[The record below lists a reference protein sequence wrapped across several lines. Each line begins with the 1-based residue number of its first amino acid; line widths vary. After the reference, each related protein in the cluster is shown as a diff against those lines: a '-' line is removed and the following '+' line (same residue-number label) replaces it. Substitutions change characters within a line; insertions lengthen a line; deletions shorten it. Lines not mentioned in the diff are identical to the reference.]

1 MTTQNIVAEFHF
13 DFGSPNAYLSHLVI
27 PGIEERTGVKVDYVP
42 VLLGGVFKATG
53 NVSPAI
59 SLAGIENKPQYQ
71 QKETE
76 RFLKKHSISEYTF
89 NPHFPVNTL
98 HIMRGAVAA
107 ELEGDFEKYVDA
119 VYRAM
124 WVDQKK
130 MDDPGVILDVLNAAG
145 LDGEKLIARSQEPEV
160 KMKLIENTEVSVKRG
175 NFGSP
180 TFFAKGGARDE
191 MFFGKDKLRDFEEII
206 PELK

>member
-1 MTTQNIVAEFHF
+1 MTKYEFHF
-13 DFGSPNAYLSHLVI
+13 DFGSPNAYLSHLAV
-27 PGIEERTGVKVDYVP
+27 PGVEERTGVKIDYIP
-42 VLLGGVFKATG
+42 VLLGGLFKATG

-76 RFLKKHSISEYTF
+76 RFLKKHGITEYNF

-98 HIMRGAVAA
+98 HIMRGAIAA
-107 ELEGDFEKYVDA
+107 EKEGVFEKYVDA

-130 MDDPGVILDVLNAAG
+130 MDDPSVILEVLNAAG
-145 LDGEKLIARSQEPEV
+145 LVGAKLMEMTQDPDIKKV
-160 KMKLIENTEVSVKRG
+160 LIDNTDASVKRG

-180 TFFAKGGARDE
+180 TFYCGDE
-191 MFFGKDKLRDFEEII
+191 MFFGKDKLRDFEEMIL
-206 PELK
+206 EVK

>member
-1 MTTQNIVAEFHF
+1 MTSPNITAEFHF

-27 PGIEERTGVKVDYVP
+27 PGIEKRADVKIDYVP

-71 QKETE
+71 QKETD
-76 RFLKKHSISEYTF
+76 RFLKKHGITEYNF

-98 HIMRGAVAA
+98 HIMRGAIAA
-107 ELEGDFEKYVDA
+107 QLEGVFEKYVDT

-130 MDDPGVILDVLNAAG
+130 MDDPDVIREVLNAAG
-145 LDGEKLIARSQEPEV
+145 LDGEKLMARSQEPEV
-160 KMKLIENTEVSVKRG
+160 KAALIENTSGSVERG

-180 TFFAKGGARDE
+180 TFFCGDE
-191 MFFGKDKLRDFEEII
+191 MFFGKDKLRDFEEMIL
-206 PELK
+206 ELK

>member
-1 MTTQNIVAEFHF
+1 MTSFEFHF
-13 DFGSPNAYLSHLVI
+13 DFGSPNAYLSHLMI
-27 PGIEERTGVKVDYVP
+27 PGIEERTGIKIDYIP
-42 VLLGGVFKATG
+42 VLLGGLFKATN

-71 QKETE
+71 FKETE
-76 RFLKKHSISEYTF
+76 RFLKKHGITAYAF

-98 HIMRGAVAA
+98 HIMRGSIAA
-107 ELEGDFEKYVDA
+107 QLEGVFAKYVDA

-130 MDDPGVILDVLNAAG
+130 MDDPAVILEVLNATG

-160 KMKLIENTEVSVKRG
+160 KKELIDNTEASVKRG

-180 TFFAKGGARDE
+180 TFFAKKEMRDE
-191 MFFGKDKLRDFEEII
+191 MFFGKDRLRDFEEMI
-206 PELK
+206 ETLK

>member
-1 MTTQNIVAEFHF
+1 MAKFEFHF

-27 PGIEERTGVKVDYVP
+27 PGIEERTGARIDYVP
-42 VLLGGVFKATG
+42 VLLGGIFKATG

-76 RFLKKHSISEYTF
+76 RFLKKHSITEYAF

-98 HIMRGAVAA
+98 HIMRGAIAVK
-107 ELEGDFEKYVDA
+107 LEAVFDKYVDA

-130 MDDPGVILDVLNAAG
+130 MDDPAVILDVLNAAG
-145 LDGEKLIARSQEPEV
+145 LDGEKLIARTQDPEV
-160 KMKLIENTEVSVKRG
+160 KTKLIENTEASVKRG

-180 TFFAKGGARDE
+180 TFFAKNEERDE
-191 MFFGKDKLRDFEEII
+191 MFFGKNTLPDFEDMIVA
-206 PELK
+206 LK

>member
-1 MTTQNIVAEFHF
+1 MTTQNITAEFHF

-27 PGIEERTGVKVDYVP
+27 PGIEERTGVRIDYIP

-76 RFLKKHSISEYTF
+76 RFLKKHAITEYAF

-98 HIMRGAVAA
+98 HIMRGAIAA
-107 ELEGDFEKYVDA
+107 QLEDVFEKYVEH

-124 WVDQKK
+124 WEDQKK
-130 MDDPGVILDVLNAAG
+130 MDDPAVILQVLNAAE
-145 LDGEKLIARSQEPEV
+145 LDGEKLMARSQEPKV
-160 KMKLIENTEVSVKRG
+160 KKELIDNTEASVKRG

-180 TFFAKGGARDE
+180 TFFAGQE
-191 MFFGKDKLRDFEEII
+191 MFFGKNTLRDFEEMIVAM
-206 PELK
+206 K

>member
-1 MTTQNIVAEFHF
+1 MAQFEFHF

-27 PGIEERTGVKVDYVP
+27 SGIEERTGAKIEYVP
-42 VLLGGVFKATG
+42 VLLGGVFKSTN

-76 RFLKKHSISEYTF
+76 RFLKKHAITDYTF

-98 HIMRGAVAA
+98 HIMRGAIAA
-107 ELEGDFEKYVDA
+107 QAEGVFEKYVDA

-130 MDDPGVILDVLNAAG
+130 MDDPAVIAEVLKAAG
-145 LDGEKLIARSQEPEV
+145 LDAEKLIELTQNPDV
-160 KMKLIENTEVSVKRG
+160 KSKLIENTSASVERG

-180 TFFAKGGARDE
+180 TFFAGDE
-191 MFFGKDKLRDFEEII
+191 MYFGKNTLRDFEEII
-206 PELK
+206 EAAK

>member
-1 MTTQNIVAEFHF
+1 MTTQNITAEFHF

-76 RFLKKHSISEYTF
+76 RFLKKHSITEYTF

-98 HIMRGAVAA
+98 HIMRGAVAT

-145 LDGEKLIARSQEPEV
+145 LDGEKLIARTQEPEV
-160 KMKLIENTEVSVKRG
+160 KVKLIENTEASVKRG

-180 TFFAKGGARDE
+180 TFFAKTETRDE
-191 MFFGKDKLRDFEEII
+191 IFFGKNTLRDFEEMILAI
-206 PELK
+206 K

>member
-1 MTTQNIVAEFHF
+1 MPSYEFHF

-27 PGIEERTGVKVDYVP
+27 PGIEERTGVRIDYIP
-42 VLLGGVFKATG
+42 VLLGGVFKATN

-59 SLAGIENKPQYQ
+59 SLAGIENKPQYSQ
-71 QKETE
+71 LETE
-76 RFLKKHSISEYTF
+76 RFLNRHGITEYTF

-98 HIMRGAVAA
+98 HIMRGAIAA
-107 ELEGDFEKYVDA
+107 ELEGVFEKYVDV

-130 MDDPGVILDVLNAAG
+130 MDDPDVILEALNAAG
-145 LDGEKLIARSQEPEV
+145 LDGERLMARSQEPEV
-160 KMKLIENTEVSVKRG
+160 KAKLIENTEASVKRG

-180 TFFAKGGARDE
+180 TFFAKDATRDE
-191 MFFGKDKLRDFEEII
+191 MFFGKDKLRDFEEMIL
-206 PELK
+206 ELK